1 MQGTFFSLG
10 TDSGAVVLQC
20 YLRVCVCVVWS
31 VDAVSGRQTASES
44 YRWARNTWSKK
55 QAKATIA
62 FDSHRGTDP
71 AFTPGQDKSAL
82 LLQKM
87 CTNVGFL

>member
-1 MQGTFFSLG
+1 MDGDVFFARDGLG
-10 TDSGAVVLQC
+10 CDGVALLSS
-20 YLRVCVCVVWS
+20 CVCVVWS
-31 VDAVSGRQTASES
+31 MDAVSGRQTASES

-87 CTNVGFL
+87 CTSVGLL